1 MNSVFN
7 KTTIIVAISC
17 ILIGR
22 YVLTPKQKVK
32 EVVKIVTVEKQHTAT
47 KKKVVTRE
55 VKKKD
60 GTTVK
65 ETVETEDTVVDSSK
79 NSKSESSKTTETG
92 SKLTLGVLALVNAS
106 SIVSKPEY
114 GVTLAVPLIGNLN
127 AQGLVTT
134 DKRLGVGLSLSF

>member
-1 MNSVFN
+1 
-7 KTTIIVAISC
+7 
-17 ILIGR
+17 
-22 YVLTPKQKVK
+22 
-32 EVVKIVTVEKQHTAT
+32 
-47 KKKVVTRE
+47 VTRE